1 MPPIFSIARNAFL
14 EAIRQPIFIV
24 LVLVGLLAMVC
35 NVNLAAFTMGE
46 DEKLLVDLG
55 LSTLFLVGLLL
66 AAFTASSVLSKEIEN
81 KTVLT
86 VVSKPVTRAA
96 VIGGKFLGVA
106 AALGVGYY
114 VLTLAFLM
122 AVRHKPQMGMGS
134 GEIYDG
140 PVLTFSLLFGLL
152 ALLTAGLLNYLYR
165 RPFPSTL
172 TACLAVLL
180 TVAVGICSC
189 LARDWWLQSPL
200 TDFNPQLF
208 YAVGQVFL
216 AILVLSAAAIA
227 ASTRVNQVITLLICC
242 GLFLLGLVSEFFL
255 GRSLADDASLLT
267 RLLAPLYL
275 AVPNL
280 QVFWAADAL
289 AQGHAITPEYF
300 ASVAAYAAVLIVALL
315 SLAILLFQR
324 RDVG

>member
-1 MPPIFSIARNAFL
+1 
-14 EAIRQPIFIV
+14 
-24 LVLVGLLAMVC
+24 VLVGLLAMVC

-96 VIGGKFLGVA
+96 VIVGKFLGVA

-300 ASVAAYAAVLIVALL
+300 ASVAAYAAVLITALL

>member
-1 MPPIFSIARNAFL
+1 MTPIFSIARNAFL

-24 LVLVGLLAMVC
+24 LVLIGLLAMVC

-55 LSTLFLVGLLL
+55 LSTLLIVGLLL

-86 VVSKPVTRAA
+86 VVSKPVARAA
-96 VIGGKFLGVA
+96 VIVGKFLGVA
-106 AALGVGYY
+106 GALAVGYY
-114 VLTLAFLM
+114 VLLLAFLM
-122 AVRHKPQMGMGS
+122 AVRHKPQMGMGR

-140 PVLTFSLLFGLL
+140 PVLTFGLLFGLL

-172 TACLAVLL
+172 TACLAVML
-180 TVAVGICSC
+180 TVAVGICSI

-200 TDFNPQLF
+200 TDFNPQLM
-208 YAVGQVFL
+208 YAIGMVFL
-216 AILVLSAAAIA
+216 AILVLSAVAIA

-242 GLFLLGLVSEFFL
+242 GVFLFGLVSEFFL
-255 GRSLADDASLLT
+255 GKSLADAASPLT
-267 RLLAPLYL
+267 RLLAPLYVM
-275 AVPNL
+275 VPNL

-289 AQGHAITPEYF
+289 SQGNAITPEYF
-300 ASVAAYAAVLIVALL
+300 GSVAAYAAVLITGLL
-315 SLAILLFQR
+315 SLAVLLFQR

>member
-96 VIGGKFLGVA
+96 VIVGKFLGVA

-267 RLLAPLYL
+267 RLLAPLYV

-300 ASVAAYAAVLIVALL
+300 ASVAAYAAVLITALL

>member
-1 MPPIFSIARNAFL
+1 V
-14 EAIRQPIFIV
+14 IV
-24 LVLVGLLAMVC
+24 
-35 NVNLAAFTMGE
+35 
-46 DEKLLVDLG
+46 
-55 LSTLFLVGLLL
+55 
-66 AAFTASSVLSKEIEN
+66 
-81 KTVLT
+81 
-86 VVSKPVTRAA
+86 
-96 VIGGKFLGVA
+96 GKFLGVA

-208 YAVGQVFL
+208 YAVGMVFL

-267 RLLAPLYL
+267 RLLAPFYL

-300 ASVAAYAAVLIVALL
+300 ASVAAYAAVLITALL

>member
-96 VIGGKFLGVA
+96 VIIGKFLGVA

-208 YAVGQVFL
+208 YAVGMVFL

-267 RLLAPLYL
+267 RLLAPFYL

-300 ASVAAYAAVLIVALL
+300 ASVAAYAAVLITALL

>member
-55 LSTLFLVGLLL
+55 LSTLLLVGLLL

-96 VIGGKFLGVA
+96 VIVGKFLGVA

-267 RLLAPLYL
+267 RLLAPFYL

-300 ASVAAYAAVLIVALL
+300 ASVAAYAAVLITALL